1 MLLIQSKFKL
11 ILKWCIHL
19 FRSLCF
25 VFAVFTKRF
34 LNHWP
39 TDIFFVFI
47 VAKPAVEEVKEL
59 EAPKFSV
66 EIQTLEA
73 TTHQSGKFT
82 CKATGKPTP
91 EILWYKND
99 KEISKTD
106 NRFTIQYGEE
116 GESSLLIVDVLPE
129 HDGTYA
135 AMATN
140 EAGTAKCKAELFV
153 EGESL

>member
-1 MLLIQSKFKL
+1 MCPFLQDSLVCICVIENSPLVSSAVRVLLYWQPELYTFY
-11 ILKWCIHL
+11 H
-19 FRSLCF
+19 
-25 VFAVFTKRF
+25 V
-34 LNHWP
+34 P
-39 TDIFFVFI
+39 VFI
-47 VAKPAVEEVKEL
+47 LAKPVVEEVKEL

-129 HDGTYA
+129 HDGTYV